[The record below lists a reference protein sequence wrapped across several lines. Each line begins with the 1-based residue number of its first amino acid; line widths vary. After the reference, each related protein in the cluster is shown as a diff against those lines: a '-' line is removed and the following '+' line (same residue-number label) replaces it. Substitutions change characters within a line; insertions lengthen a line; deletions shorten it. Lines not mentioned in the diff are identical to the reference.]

1 MRKLDSP
8 VFVSINNDDD
18 DRRRK
23 SPFVFSG
30 FYNLSDLSAEYWVA
44 HTLYSYLRGQKRFF
58 HNWIRFGQTIDMDP
72 TTHELICVGWW
83 WGLENKKP
91 ENKNNTFRR
100 MVMQICRF
108 HSKVDPWLNWT
119 QLCFAISSPGMQDRQ
134 SVQPRWKWNPELIL
148 IPILL
153 FLRIPQFLGLPLH
166 QHFLSSI
173 YHSNW
178 EVNINDNDV
187 LLLPS
192 SSHKFGRELVFAL
205 LSKAPSNRID

>member
-83 WGLENKKP
+83 WGLENKKSK
-91 ENKNNTFRR
+91 NKNNTFRR

-108 HSKVDPWLNWT
+108 HWKVDPWLNWT
-119 QLCFAISSPGMQDRQ
+119 QLCFAISSPGRTVKAFSRDGNGTL
-134 SVQPRWKWNPELIL
+134 S
-148 IPILL
+148 L
-153 FLRIPQFLGLPLH
+153 FLFLFSFFFDPSILCLPLH
-166 QHFLSSI
+166 QHFLFSI